1 MVRLNEMNL
10 SKSLLQKKVDSIGF
24 DTIYLEKP
32 VSKLVDFDWKKI
44 LEPPPKNSSSK
55 TFEELNLISKLTNS
69 RTKKDIELIYN
80 IDQDMDT
87 PFELLLNQYNLVY
100 PKNYINLF
108 YDIVRPILFNI
119 KGIWNRPRPNQLA
132 KLYNIN
138 IDLIITDT
146 IHTASYP
153 SGHTVYSN
161 LVANILKNLYP
172 QIQKNKLDNIVLE
185 TARARVIQGA
195 HYPTDNKGSLI
206 LTEILFNKLHPKLR
220 KYYNEKI

>member
-1 MVRLNEMNL
+1 MNL
-10 SKSLLQKKVDSIGF
+10 YNLLKTSKIDSIGF
-24 DTIYLEKP
+24 DTVYLEKP
-32 VSKLVDFDWKKI
+32 VSKIIDFDWTTI
-44 LEPPPKNSSSK
+44 LDAPPKNSDSSTIK
-55 TFEELNLISKLTNS
+55 ELQLIAKETRN
-69 RTKKDIELIYN
+69 RTEKDIELIHK

-87 PFELLLNQYNLVY
+87 PFELLLNQYDLEY
-100 PKNYINLF
+100 PKNYIDLF
-108 YDIVRPILFNI
+108 YDIVRPVLLNI

-132 KLYNIN
+132 KFYNID

-161 LVANILKNLYP
+161 LVANIVKSLYP
-172 QIQKNKLDNIVLE
+172 QIQQKKLDNIVLE
-185 TARARVIQGA
+185 TARARVMQGV

-206 LTEILFNKLHPKLR
+206 LSETLFNRLHPKLR